1 MPLTSAWDLTS
12 FSWLQRGTVQDIM
25 AFMAKTVAERTRP
38 TQRQSVQ
45 QNEYVAHVHVR
56 PASEGISGVLVSDV
70 EYPGRVAY
78 SLLNKAL
85 DEFTLKVP
93 RSMYDA
99 QVNRI
104 LSGGANAPSK
114 GEGILNSQN
123 AFPQGTEYLTR
134 YQDPRQADQIMQVQ
148 QQLDDTKVV
157 LHQTI
162 DSVLRRGEDLD
173 KLVEKSSSLNEQSKM
188 FYSTARKTNSSCCT
202 IM

>member
-1 MPLTSAWDLTS
+1 M
-12 FSWLQRGTVQDIM
+12 
-25 AFMAKTVAERTRP
+25 AERTRP

-45 QNEYVAHVHVR
+45 QNEYVAHVHAR
-56 PASEGISGVLVSDV
+56 PAAEGISGVLVSDT
-70 EYPGRVAY
+70 EYPTRVAY

-93 RSMYDA
+93 RSQYDA

-104 LSGGANAPSK
+104 LSGGASLPAK
-114 GEGILNSQN
+114 GEGILSSS
-123 AFPQGTEYLTR
+123 AFPQGTDYLTR

-202 IM
+202 VM